1 MPDLS
6 IGVAFKPANRGRSGV
21 VRWGGGGGHTGPGRC
36 AVSQVKAVMGSM
48 PVDLA

>member
-21 VRWGGGGGHTGPGRC
+21 VRWGGGGWSHWAWSLCGQPGQSGHGVNAG
-36 AVSQVKAVMGSM
+36 
-48 PVDLA
+48 